1 MHTVHSP
8 QNTELASVEI
18 VKMKGF
24 GEISLNKRTRE
35 KASEGGVVR
44 SGGQQTSRGQRCSF
58 LTSLIRFQI
67 LGELGEPFHLLQIC
81 LFPSRLHNT
90 ILCT

>member
-1 MHTVHSP
+1 MNNHTVHSP

-35 KASEGGVVR
+35 KASEGGVVT
-44 SGGQQTSRGQRCSF
+44 SGG
-58 LTSLIRFQI
+58 
-67 LGELGEPFHLLQIC
+67 
-81 LFPSRLHNT
+81 
-90 ILCT
+90 